1 MKTHLY
7 NTAHP
12 LAESG
17 KPIFIPF
24 GEWKYDGQSRQRL
37 DRAHGEKIANEL
49 NARVAK
55 GDPGIPVYQGHPDVP
70 ALAAKYPDKGALG
83 WVVRAELANEDG
95 KDGLALT
102 VEWDR
107 DPGRG
112 FRWFSPYWLAN
123 SREGGTYI
131 VDEIASIGLVNNPN
145 IPEFRLANE
154 EQPMKKK
161 LNPAIIELAAKYDRA
176 REAAHTEAQR
186 HGELANSTDANG
198 REHVEAGSPEG
209 GQFAPKTEGVKLRP
223 SEQYQSEP
231 EWHDSSTLGKIF
243 YPSERQ
249 VELGMKADAT
259 SNRASAVHNINKLLE
274 RSRTDYHNATIEKKR
289 VRHDAFLK
297 EAVTAEQ
304 RVALRDRASLHR
316 VAILQGFSYNAK
328 THQYDLAN
336 EANFDESKHP
346 RSEDGK
352 FSSGGGGGGGKSAGE
367 TQSGGGTSYR
377 EKQIAA
383 RQADLDSAQKA
394 FDEAKAA
401 LIAGQK
407 RGWSKE
413 EDDKAFKVY
422 DRAERKLAFAKRELR
437 SAIGAPPISRAE
449 QMRRDTKDVFHGN
462 ASQATRARLIAE
474 LAARFNFAR
483 KAK

>member
-24 GEWKYDGQSRQRL
+24 GEWKYDGTTSQRL

-83 WVVRAELANEDG
+83 WVVRAELANEGG

-154 EQPMKKK
+154 EQHMKKK
-161 LNPAIIELAAKYDRA
+161 LNPAIIELAAKYDR
-176 REAAHTEAQR
+176 
-186 HGELANSTDANG
+186 LANEKAFANVIDANG
-198 REHVEAGSPEG
+198 MGHDDDN
-209 GQFAPKTEGVKLRP
+209 GQF
-223 SEQYQSEP
+223 
-231 EWHDSSTLGKIF
+231 
-243 YPSERQ
+243 
-249 VELGMKADAT
+249 
-259 SNRASAVHNINKLLE
+259 
-274 RSRTDYHNATIEKKR
+274 
-289 VRHDAFLK
+289 
-297 EAVTAEQ
+297 
-304 RVALRDRASLHR
+304 
-316 VAILQGFSYNAK
+316 
-328 THQYDLAN
+328 
-336 EANFDESKHP
+336 
-346 RSEDGK
+346 DGSGTGG
-352 FSSGGGGGGGKSAGE
+352 SSGG
-367 TQSGGGTSYR
+367 SGGESQSSRLDRMLG
-377 EKQIAA
+377 EA
-383 RQADLDSAQKA
+383 RAGV
-394 FDEAKAA
+394 AKAKAKATAAKKSRISASRKFHKELEAHLKKMRERRLA
-401 LIAGQK
+401 L
-407 RGWSKE
+407 KE
-413 EDDKAFKVY
+413 FND
-422 DRAERKLAFAKRELR
+422 
-437 SAIGAPPISRAE
+437 
-449 QMRRDTKDVFHGN
+449 QMT
-462 ASQATRARLIAE
+462 ARLS
-474 LAARFNFAR
+474 
-483 KAK
+483 K